1 MKWSLIFVLSMFGLA
16 MGVLTVSVIPSET
29 EPFFWLAVFVVCA
42 FVIARQCAT
51 RRFLHGLAL
60 GLLNSVWVTG
70 SHVLFFNTY
79 IANHAK
85 EAAMMTSMPMPDSP
99 RLMMTLTGPV
109 IGLVSGVVLGLF
121 ALLAGLVVKP
131 TGTI

>member
-1 MKWSLIFVLSMFGLA
+1 MKWSLIIVLSMFGLA
-16 MGVLTVSVIPSET
+16 MGLLTVSVIPSET

-60 GLLNSVWVTG
+60 GLVNSVWVTG
-70 SHVLFFNTY
+70 SHVLFFSSY

-99 RLMMTLTGPV
+99 KLMMTLTGPV

-131 TGTI
+131 RGTI

>member
-1 MKWSLIFVLSMFGLA
+1 MKWSLIIVLSMFGLA
-16 MGVLTVSVIPSET
+16 MGLLTVSVIPSET

-60 GLLNSVWVTG
+60 GLVNSVWVTG
-70 SHVLFFNTY
+70 SHVLFFSSY

-131 TGTI
+131 RGTI